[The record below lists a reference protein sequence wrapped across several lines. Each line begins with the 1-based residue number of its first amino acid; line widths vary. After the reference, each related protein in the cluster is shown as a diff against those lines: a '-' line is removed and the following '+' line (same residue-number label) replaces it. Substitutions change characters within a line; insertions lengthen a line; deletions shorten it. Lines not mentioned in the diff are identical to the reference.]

1 MTLDQAHQVIVDA
14 INVANVKGTYNL
26 QEVSTILEA
35 IRVLKPQEQELVKEE
50 KKWLFL
56 IFVNELQGLGGDV
69 VGHGFIIPE
78 SFFTARHITNPA
90 DAIDDC
96 HVMAV
101 ARFGTEKQFR
111 I

>member
-50 KKWLFL
+50 KK
-56 IFVNELQGLGGDV
+56 
-69 VGHGFIIPE
+69 
-78 SFFTARHITNPA
+78 
-90 DAIDDC
+90 
-96 HVMAV
+96 
-101 ARFGTEKQFR
+101 
-111 I
+111 